1 MPSPFWRKPRDL
13 ISELA
18 QNTVRFGFFQSVRLL
33 ALDASHYGVKR
44 SGQLPAR
51 LRFRTVTSLA
61 FPASEVH
68 RYQPIDTDM
77 PEAERKQ
84 THDEMTV
91 AFMGLTGPSG
101 VLPHP
106 YTELLNERRQLH
118 RDTGLHA
125 FLDLFSHRCIAL
137 FYGAWRK
144 YRYWLAVE
152 DREPDGFTRN
162 LLDFTGMG
170 LGDLRARIGIGE
182 TAGIGE
188 RLFAFYS
195 GLLSQK
201 PLSAQ
206 AMVTVIEGFF
216 GVPAKLDQFVGQ
228 WNEVPLNEQ
237 SVLGGNS
244 CELGLSA
251 FAGDR
256 MWDRQTKIHLRM
268 GPMRRGKF
276 DQLLPGNAGAQT
288 LRSLVH
294 FMVGHGLAC
303 DVTLVLDRRDVP
315 APRLDDDAPLLL
327 DGNIWL
333 NAGMPGSDPDDMHY
347 RLLQ

>member
-1 MPSPFWRKPRDL
+1 MSHPLWRKPRDL
-13 ISELA
+13 ITELTWNA
-18 QNTVRFGFFQSVRLL
+18 PRFKFFQSVRLL
-33 ALDASHYGVKR
+33 ALDARYYGVKR

-68 RYQPIDTDM
+68 RYQPIDADV
-77 PEAERKQ
+77 PEKEQER

-101 VLPHP
+101 VLPQP
-106 YTELLNERRQLH
+106 YTELLNERRQFY

-125 FLDLFSHRCIAL
+125 FLDIFSHRAIAL
-137 FYGAWRK
+137 FYSAWRK

-152 DREPDGFTRN
+152 DKEPEGFTRN
-162 LLDFTGMG
+162 LLDFVGVG
-170 LGDLRARIGIGE
+170 LGGLRARLGSEE
-182 TAGIGE
+182 TAGIEE
-188 RLFAFYS
+188 RLFAFYA

-206 AMVTVIEGFF
+206 AMITVIEGFF
-216 GVPAKLDQFVGQ
+216 DVPARLDQFVGQ
-228 WNEVPLNEQ
+228 WIEVPPHEQ
-237 SVLGGNS
+237 SMLGHGG

-268 GPMRRGKF
+268 GPMRRKVF
-276 DQLLPGNAGAQT
+276 DQLLPGNAGAQA

-294 FMVGHGLAC
+294 FMVGHGLTC
-303 DVTLVLDRRDVP
+303 DVTLALDHRDVP
-315 APRLDDDAPLLL
+315 VPRLDDDAPPLL

-333 NAGMPGSDPDDMHY
+333 NTETPEGDPDDMCY